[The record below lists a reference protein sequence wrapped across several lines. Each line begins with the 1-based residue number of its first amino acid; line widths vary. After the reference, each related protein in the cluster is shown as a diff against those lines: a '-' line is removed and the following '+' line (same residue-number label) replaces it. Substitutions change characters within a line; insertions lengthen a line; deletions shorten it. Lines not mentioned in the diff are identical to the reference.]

1 MKVLENN
8 EKNTVDFAE
17 LEPGDCFRW
26 DGNLY
31 VKSQFEQDA
40 IGLVDGYAME
50 GMCGSQVQPVNAEV
64 QIID

>member
-17 LEPGDCFRW
+17 LDPGDCFRW

-31 VKSQFEQDA
+31 VKSSFEQDA
-40 IGLVDGYAME
+40 IGLVDGDAVAE
-50 GMCGSQVQPVNAEV
+50 MCGSQVQPVNAEV